1 MNGTW
6 QKPAPMGLATKLKEV
21 VQRLQDTAPV
31 LVEAHAK
38 ALEGMAQVV
47 VVRTGTC
54 GQKKVAP

>member
-1 MNGTW
+1 
-6 QKPAPMGLATKLKEV
+6 MGLATKLKEV